1 MSNLSENPDKVYCII
16 YALQQIPYLPMYKLT
31 CYSLKISPKIT
42 RDLNMGQKLR
52 AINIYEKKLI
62 RTLDHDAALFCILTM
77 RCLKI
82 EVRINATKA
91 IMRPVLV
98 PHP

>member
-1 MSNLSENPDKVYCII
+1 
-16 YALQQIPYLPMYKLT
+16 MYKLT
-31 CYSLKISPKIT
+31 CYSLKISPNIT
-42 RDLNMGQKLR
+42 PDLNMGQKLR
-52 AINIYEKKLI
+52 AIINIYEKKLI

>member
-1 MSNLSENPDKVYCII
+1 
-16 YALQQIPYLPMYKLT
+16 MYKLT
-31 CYSLKISPKIT
+31 LYSLKISPKIT
-42 RDLNMGQKLR
+42 PDLNMGQKLR
-52 AINIYEKKLI
+52 SINIHEKKLI

-91 IMRPVLV
+91 IMKQDLSLFLTLSSI
-98 PHP
+98 